1 MCLSK
6 RFYLLGLLA
15 VSPLSAQALL
25 PVDAHLVL
33 DTQYFVQPPQ
43 QIRLQLYE
51 DASLQYPVETLELSA
66 NELLSISQRQHWGEQ
81 KEVSVNAKLEFST
94 ERQADKHY
102 WVAYE
107 VDGERVGQ
115 PAALSVG
122 DVSFSGIVE
131 SRNTGFKF
139 PDGSLQAT
147 AGVTSESDPT
157 VPANLKDGV
166 SWGELSGIPSDI
178 ADGDQDTTYT
188 AGAGLTLS
196 GTAFSVQSCSNGQ
209 FLAAD
214 GSGWACASIA
224 TDWHLGGNSGTTPG
238 TDFLGTTDNQVL
250 ELKVNNSRVLRLE
263 PTTGLPNV
271 IAGSS
276 NNSASAG
283 VEGASIGGGGLSII
297 NPNMVTGNF
306 GTVSGGTD
314 NTAATKASV
323 GGGILNSAKG
333 ASSTIAGGFG
343 NQSFGIQATVGGGW
357 GNDASAENST
367 IAGGLGNTA
376 NSYSATISGGIDNS
390 AENDYAAISG
400 GDHNVALGYANV
412 IGGGQAN
419 IAGGEKSTSL
429 REICFN
435 AIDDNDN
442 GVVDEAGCLN
452 SSSELNPYA
461 SVGGGFGNKATEQ
474 GATVGGGMLNVASSN
489 GTTISGGDSNQA
501 TSSYSVVA
509 GGSDN
514 IASGIASTVLGGSSN
529 WAEGTYS
536 IAAGNGAVAR
546 LPGQYAHA
554 SGFIDNNLNVV
565 QASTY
570 VLHNETTNGLPL
582 ALENGG
588 IAFSG
593 DPTSLVF
600 AEGMTMTFS
609 IQVVANTRDSAS
621 AASYKFEGFAKRY
634 KDLLLGDRIF
644 IDASKTVLHEDASA
658 WDVNLVPNQV
668 DKSMDIEVTGA
679 NSETIHWVA
688 TVRATESIFPP
699 L

>member
-1 MCLSK
+1 MYLSR
-6 RFYLLGLLA
+6 RFYLLGMLA
-15 VSPLSAQALL
+15 ISPLSAYASL

-66 NELLSISQRQHWGEQ
+66 NELLSLSQLQHWGEQ
-81 KEVSVNAKLEFST
+81 KEVSVNAKLKFST

-214 GSGWACASIA
+214 GSGWVCASIA

-238 TDFLGTTDNQVL
+238 TDFLGTTDNQAL
-250 ELKVNNSRVLRLE
+250 EFKVNNSRALRLE
-263 PTTGLPNV
+263 PTTGSPNV
-271 IAGSS
+271 IAGF
-276 NNSASAG
+276 NANSVNAG
-283 VEGASIGGGGLSII
+283 VEGATIGGGGIEAGGALAS
-297 NPNMVTGNF
+297 NAVSGDF
-306 GTVSGGTD
+306 GTVSGGAGNLVSGD
-314 NTAATKASV
+314 YGAVSGGVGNHTAAFAVVSGGRNNDASGSDSMI
-323 GGGILNSAKG
+323 GGGEFNV
-333 ASSTIAGGFG
+333 ASNNYTAIAGG
-343 NQSFGIQATVGGGW
+343 
-357 GNDASAENST
+357 
-367 IAGGLGNTA
+367 
-376 NSYSATISGGIDNS
+376 DN
-390 AENDYAAISG
+390 
-400 GDHNVALGYANV
+400 NVSLGYANV
-412 IGGGQAN
+412 IGGGEAN

-429 REICFN
+429 VESCGN
-435 AIDDNDN
+435 SIDDDAD
-442 GVVDEAGCLN
+442 GDVDETGCKTMSLDLN
-452 SSSELNPYA
+452 AYA
-461 SVGGGFGNKATEQ
+461 SVGGGFANKSA
-474 GATVGGGMLNVASSN
+474 GYAAVIAGGMFNRAIGGASTVIGGYDNVA
-489 GTTISGGDSNQA
+489 IGDRA
-501 TSSYSVVA
+501 
-509 GGSDN
+509 
-514 IASGIASTVLGGSSN
+514 TVLGGELGQAEGSYATVLGGWTN

-536 IAAGNGAVAR
+536 IAAGGGAVAR

-554 SGFIDNNLNVV
+554 SGFIAGSSLNIA

-570 VLHNETTNGLPL
+570 VLHKETTDAASV

-588 IAFSG
+588 KWFLG
-593 DPTSLVF
+593 EPTSLVF

-644 IDASKTVLHEDASA
+644 IDASKTVLHEDVGAST
-658 WDVNLVPNQV
+658 WDVNLVANQV

-688 TVRATESIFPP
+688 TVRATDSIFPP